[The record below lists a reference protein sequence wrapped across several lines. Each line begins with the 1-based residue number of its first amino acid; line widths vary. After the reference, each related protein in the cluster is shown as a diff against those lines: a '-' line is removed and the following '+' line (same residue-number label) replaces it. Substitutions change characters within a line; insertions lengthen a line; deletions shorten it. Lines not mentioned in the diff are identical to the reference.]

1 VCGQIV
7 GAATPAGLTA
17 AQAAL
22 EARWGAQIRAQGL
35 AALLDPW
42 WYLRADDGQP
52 PVIAGLIESA
62 MTNPNRPLAS
72 VLRSFAAVEPD
83 KREAL
88 TDQVRAFL
96 GRAFAG
102 ALGEAR
108 LRYVDVMRS
117 RPEFNWPRDP
127 WAAVLPYVQNDPPA
141 QILVDH
147 QGEDHDGGMFD
158 DPDDDSAWEKLKFG
172 VQEAAW
178 AWGPTLLQYNPPA
191 LFYQGGRR
199 SGRGRRG
206 GGSQAARGSGP
217 VRQVPDHGRRRHGR
231 GGGASVC
238 LQPQQGARPRA
249 HGHRSCDRCRCGRGP
264 LNASEEPWRR
274 ATERTATGKRQR
286 RQWRQE
292 RPWCGQ
298 PQGGRAHV
306 GGDRAG
312 GERPR
317 DRGAAAQIDPAR
329 RGRRRPGAR
338 GRRRLCGASL
348 APAAAHGPGHAA
360 GRARGNAR
368 GVQAGL
374 TGARRG
380 SPELRGTYGSH
391 SSTSCNARLGFKR
404 GGSGSTARTVR
415 NDGPLPSL
423 SRRGDPNLI
432 AQE

>member
-1 VCGQIV
+1 MIVNEDIKALAKQAYELGQLPQPEQAARKWEAVAVCGQIIS
-7 GAATPAGLTA
+7 AATPAGLVA

-35 AALLDPW
+35 AALVDPW

-72 VLRSFAAVEPD
+72 VLRSFTAVDPD

-88 TDQVRAFL
+88 TEQVRAFL

-158 DPDDDSAWEKLKFG
+158 DPDDDTAWEKLKFG

-191 LFYQGGRR
+191 LFYQGVAGAAEAGAEAVRKPLEE
-199 SGRGRRG
+199 
-206 GGSQAARGSGP
+206 AARFGKYLIT
-217 VRQVPDHGRRRHGR
+217 
-231 GGGASVC
+231 GAAV
-238 LQPQQGARPRA
+238 
-249 HGHRSCDRCRCGRGP
+249 
-264 LNASEEPWRR
+264 
-274 ATERTATGKRQR
+274 T
-286 RQWRQE
+286 
-292 RPWCGQ
+292 
-298 PQGGRAHV
+298 
-306 GGDRAG
+306 
-312 GERPR
+312 
-317 DRGAAAQIDPAR
+317 GAAAVLLFVYNRSKAPAR
-329 RGRRRPGAR
+329 
-338 GRRRLCGASL
+338 
-348 APAAAHGPGHAA
+348 
-360 GRARGNAR
+360 
-368 GVQAGL
+368 
-374 TGARRG
+374 
-380 SPELRGTYGSH
+380 E
-391 SSTSCNARLGFKR
+391 
-404 GGSGSTARTVR
+404 RTDTDRVI
-415 NDGPLPSL
+415 DVDAVEVP
-423 SRRGDPNLI
+423 
-432 AQE
+432 